1 MKELFRKL
9 ILIVV
14 TVSMLSVGAIA
25 QEIATPDEAVSEEI
39 SVEIT
44 GEETESLQ
52 IETVEEQKAD
62 AQEPLEPSS
71 NEVNKESVIEQQNG
85 ENDSKSTVENEEKGT
100 VSILWCNLYLRLY

>member
-25 QEIATPDEAVSEEI
+25 QEIATPDEAVPEEI

-44 GEETESLQ
+44 
-52 IETVEEQKAD
+52 
-62 AQEPLEPSS
+62 
-71 NEVNKESVIEQQNG
+71 
-85 ENDSKSTVENEEKGT
+85 
-100 VSILWCNLYLRLY
+100 